1 MSRAIEDK
9 QAQQIFEKLSEEE
22 QIHLEK
28 LADLFDARV

>member
-22 QIHLEK
+22 QAHLEK
-28 LADLFDARV
+28 LSALLDKRI